1 MKILFPLL
9 FLVFASCHSQKKLVE
24 KALEAKNPSFQKY
37 LPGDGGGKG
46 ILFFVEFPHVS
57 ANIKISQ
64 FSVNDQILPFKLVGY
79 KDGEKLEALCFYENP
94 ERNPDAK
101 NSMEEFENAP
111 LFRAQKYSA
120 VIQFQIDGQSDT
132 IQVNSFKELEIQMY
146 P

>member
-57 ANIKISQ
+57 ANISINWKSKCTPDEKYYCYYPSWIITIPKSQ
-64 FSVNDQILPFKLVGY
+64 TSG
-79 KDGEKLEALCFYENP
+79 
-94 ERNPDAK
+94 R
-101 NSMEEFENAP
+101 
-111 LFRAQKYSA
+111 
-120 VIQFQIDGQSDT
+120 
-132 IQVNSFKELEIQMY
+132 
-146 P
+146 